1 MEGMIRPPSNL
12 TVDTKMKFDCTH
24 IDAALAEWAFGVTAY
39 ITRQQEKLKR
49 LREIYADFE
58 QQAKTGAKDD
68 QVQ

>member
-24 IDAALAEWAFGVTAY
+24 IDAAVAARVGVTAY